1 MRIANTW
8 AIDHFRHRRAAR
20 SSVRHRFVVAPNFIA
35 TEINRAESTFCTAV
49 GSLRFDGCALF
60 APHVPISSL
69 LHNVG
74 KHTKLAGGERRIRTV
89 ETLRFSARLAAR
101 PRPLISCSPI
111 GMESARTTGLLV
123 ALRPMRQS
131 PDWPV
136 HFLGI
141 YHPPTTMVLERAAFD
156 ADDAE
161 AFAGSEYDLLFVGG
175 RSALPER
182 STRATQ

>member
-1 MRIANTW
+1 
-8 AIDHFRHRRAAR
+8 
-20 SSVRHRFVVAPNFIA
+20 
-35 TEINRAESTFCTAV
+35 
-49 GSLRFDGCALF
+49 
-60 APHVPISSL
+60 
-69 LHNVG
+69 
-74 KHTKLAGGERRIRTV
+74 
-89 ETLRFSARLAAR
+89 
-101 PRPLISCSPI
+101 
-111 GMESARTTGLLV
+111 
-123 ALRPMRQS
+123 MRQS